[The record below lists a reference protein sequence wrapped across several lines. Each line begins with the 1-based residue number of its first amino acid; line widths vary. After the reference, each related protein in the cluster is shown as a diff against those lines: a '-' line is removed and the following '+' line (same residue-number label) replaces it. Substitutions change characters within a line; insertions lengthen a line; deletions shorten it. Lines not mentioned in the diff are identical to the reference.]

1 MSGTNFSYKPAAQ
14 TELKIKCSSGYT
26 VAVRS
31 PRLDLR
37 HAIHSVAFQQAGY
50 FTAAQALEAGYSY
63 QAQKYHADAGN
74 WARVDRGIFR
84 LPEWPAEPDDVF
96 VHWTLWSDRRGVVSH
111 DSALA
116 VHGLS
121 DVDPVRV
128 HLTVPYGFGAVDEMV
143 QLHVGEVAEDE
154 REARQGWSV
163 TSPLRTLVDTA
174 SSDASQEQVDRAMA
188 DALRLGMI
196 TRRRVLRGALAAT
209 DRAALRLERALAKAD
224 ASG

>member
-1 MSGTNFSYKPAAQ
+1 M
-14 TELKIKCSSGYT
+14 
-26 VAVRS
+26 RS
-31 PRLDLR
+31 PRQDLR
-37 HAIHSVAFQQAGY
+37 HAIHTVAFQQAGY

-96 VHWTLWSDRRGVVSH
+96 VRWTLWSDRRGVVSH

-128 HLTVPYGFGAVDEMV
+128 HLTVPQGFGAQDEMV
-143 QLHVGEVAEDE
+143 VLHVGEVAEDE
-154 REARQGWSV
+154 LETRQGWSV

-174 SSDASQEQVDRAMA
+174 SSEASQEQVDRAVA
-188 DALRLGMI
+188 DALRLGLI
-196 TRRRVLRGALAAT
+196 TRRRVLRGTLDVT
-209 DRAALRLERALAKAD
+209 DRAALRIERALAKAD

>member
-1 MSGTNFSYKPAAQ
+1 M
-14 TELKIKCSSGYT
+14 
-26 VAVRS
+26 RR
-31 PRLDLR
+31 PRQDLR
-37 HAIHSVAFQQAGY
+37 HAIHTLAFQQAGY

-84 LPEWPAEPDDVF
+84 LPEWPDEPDDVF
-96 VHWTLWSDRRGVVSH
+96 VCWTLWSDRRGVVSH

-128 HLTVPYGFGAVDEMV
+128 HLTVPKGFGAVDERV
-143 QLHVGEVAEDE
+143 ALHVGAVPEDE
-154 REARQGWSV
+154 LETRQGWSV

-174 SSDASQEQVDRAMA
+174 SSEASPEQVDRAVA
-188 DALRLGMI
+188 DALRLGLI
-196 TRRRVLRGALAAT
+196 TRRRVLRGTLDVT
-209 DRAALRLERALAKAD
+209 DRAALRIERALAKAD
-224 ASG
+224 ENG